1 MRTTS
6 NYSLLL
12 PDEEDFYSVGDP
24 DANMEIIDTQMKSNQ
39 TKADSV
45 TTDCNNDY
53 MDRNR
58 FFINNS
64 ERILMKMEAI
74 ISASI
79 TGCLALAGII
89 ITNVMS
95 NKKIEHQLETAQAV
109 QNCKIDQL
117 TIEVREHNN
126 FAKRMPVVEEQ
137 IKVINHRIAGLE
149 KGRN

>member
-58 FFINNS
+58 F
-64 ERILMKMEAI
+64 L
-74 ISASI
+74 
-79 TGCLALAGII
+79 
-89 ITNVMS
+89 
-95 NKKIEHQLETAQAV
+95 
-109 QNCKIDQL
+109 
-117 TIEVREHNN
+117 
-126 FAKRMPVVEEQ
+126 
-137 IKVINHRIAGLE
+137 
-149 KGRN
+149 